1 MRRLHKPGGLSNLT
15 VETGV
20 VKHLRNYYF
29 LTTFHCPDLTHY
41 EAFCLDL
48 ARMKMSRG
56 HYKQNSE
63 CRDVL
68 ETRHI
73 ARQKEASHDP

>member
-1 MRRLHKPGGLSNLT
+1 MQQLHKQGGLSNLT

-29 LTTFHCPDLTHY
+29 LTTFHCLDLTHFDV
-41 EAFCLDL
+41 FCLNL

-56 HYKQNSE
+56 
-63 CRDVL
+63 
-68 ETRHI
+68 
-73 ARQKEASHDP
+73 